1 MQPSKDNSPSSS
13 RAPATSLRQDHACVR
28 CPDVDHVQRRRLPAA
43 LESAAQGLA
52 VDRHDAAEVELVG
65 FGEGGHELPEC
76 RCERLRVEQPEHPAE
91 RIVAGNP
98 MLEHQDLPEELF
110 LGETELGH
118 VRRGLRPAQQRGK
131 GDEQNIRQLVL
142 RVVGSRIRQ
151 PSENL
156 LEFPHDATPP
166 VPRES
171 SSESISL
178 ASAIP
183 LLNAYAIPLPSRG
196 GWERNIPLRTS
207 ETTADRPD

>member
-1 MQPSKDNSPSSS
+1 
-13 RAPATSLRQDHACVR
+13 
-28 CPDVDHVQRRRLPAA
+28 
-43 LESAAQGLA
+43 
-52 VDRHDAAEVELVG
+52 
-65 FGEGGHELPEC
+65 
-76 RCERLRVEQPEHPAE
+76 
-91 RIVAGNP
+91 

-118 VRRGLRPAQQRGK
+118 VRRGLRPAQQRGE

-171 SSESISL
+171 SSDSISR

-183 LLNAYAIPLPSRG
+183 LLNAYAIPLPRRGGSASEASRG
-196 GWERNIPLRTS
+196 GEVCF
-207 ETTADRPD
+207 